1 MSDIKKEYKKAYDIT
16 DFLRDKEQ
24 KEEKLKELEEE
35 LARIEIAIEE
45 HKENYERFI
54 NNYLFKDSDIKV
66 KIDFCERSKY
76 E

>member
-16 DFLRDKEQ
+16 EFLKDKIE

-45 HKENYERFI
+45 HKEDYERFI
-54 NNYLFKDSDIKV
+54 NNFLFSDSDIKV
-66 KIDFCERSKY
+66 KIDFCER
-76 E
+76 

>member
-16 DFLRDKEQ
+16 EFLKDKME

-45 HKENYERFI
+45 HKEDYERFI
-54 NNYLFKDSDIKV
+54 NNFLFSDSDIKV
-66 KIDFCERSKY
+66 KIDFCER
-76 E
+76 